1 MNLAERKKESF
12 VTGAA
17 VLTASTVIIKILG
30 AVFKIPLSNII
41 GKSAMGDFGSAYNIY
56 ALLLTISTAG
66 LPVALSRMV
75 SEADVLGHRKQ
86 VRRTF
91 RVAWGTFCVMG
102 LLSTLFML
110 LFSRQL
116 AEFMG
121 SPEAAPAI
129 AVLAPSL
136 LCVCL
141 MSAYRGY
148 SQGLGNMV
156 PTSVSQIIE
165 TLCKVVFGLSAAWLL
180 IRAGRGGSAGAAGGI
195 FGVTVGTV
203 LGLLYILL
211 VTKRL
216 DRRSAAPLGEPDVPD
231 SAGRTLRKLITIGI
245 PIIIGSCVL
254 NVVALVDTKMIYS
267 RLQNALGYSYE
278 TAKALYGTYFNTQ
291 TLYNLPSAFAV
302 PMVTS
307 AIPAIA
313 AYVAQRKNRDAA
325 QVLGASLKLMNL
337 LAMPMAAGMG
347 VLAAPIMGGLYGDTD
362 PAAGAILSILSAA
375 GWGVCIMMVTN
386 AILQAYG
393 HERLPILSIAVGC
406 LCKVAV
412 SYTLLGIPS
421 VGILGAP
428 LGTLACDAVICILT
442 LIFIRRTAAEGP
454 PLLPLFLRPFLASA
468 LMGGCAWGIHAL
480 LRIAFARLGIF
491 QSGRLEFLAPAA
503 VAIAAGVILYLVF
516 VVVLRAITK
525 EELELVPKGDKLGRL
540 LRIR

>member
-41 GKSAMGDFGSAYNIY
+41 GKSAMGDFGIAYNIY

-148 SQGLGNMV
+148 TQGLGNMV

-231 SAGRTLRKLITIGI
+231 SAGRTLLSLITIGI

-428 LGTLACDAVICILT
+428 LGNLACYAVICILN
-442 LIFIRRTAAEGP
+442 LIFIRRTAAECP

-480 LRIAFARLGIF
+480 LRIAFARLGLF

>member
-1 MNLAERKKESF
+1 MAERKNESF

-17 VLTASTVIIKILG
+17 VLTASTISIKILG

-41 GKSAMGDFGSAYNIY
+41 GVSAMGDFGIAYNIY

-75 SEADVLGHRKQ
+75 SASDVLGHRNQ
-86 VRRTF
+86 VKRTF
-91 RVAWGTFCVMG
+91 RVAWGAFFVMG

-110 LFSRQL
+110 LFHRQL

-148 SQGLGNMV
+148 TQGLGNMV

-165 TLCKVVFGLSAAWLL
+165 TLCKVLFGLSAAWLL

-203 LGLLYILL
+203 LGLVYIFFAS
-211 VTKRL
+211 KRL
-216 DRRSAAPLGEPDVPD
+216 DRRANAPTGQPDVPE
-231 SAGRTLRKLITIGI
+231 SVGRTLKSLITIGI

-254 NVVALVDTKMIYS
+254 NLVALVDTKMIYG

-337 LAMPMAAGMG
+337 LAMPMAVGMG

-362 PAAGAILSILSAA
+362 PAAGSILSILSAA

-393 HERLPILSIAVGC
+393 HERLPIISIAVGGV
-406 LCKVAV
+406 CKVAV
-412 SYTLLGIPS
+412 SYVLLGIPA

-428 LGTLACDAVICILT
+428 LGNLACYGVICVLN
-442 LIFIRRTAAEGP
+442 LIFIRRKAPDCP
-454 PLLPLFLRPFLASA
+454 PLLPLFIRPLLASA
-468 LMGGCAWGIHAL
+468 LMGGCAWGVHAL
-480 LRIAFARLGIF
+480 LRIAFARLGLF

-503 VAIAAGVILYLVF
+503 VAIAVGVVLYLVF

-540 LRIR
+540 LRVR